1 MRVVFIPLFVMC
13 VYPASGPALAH
24 PAWPCLL
31 SLLMGVTNGYF
42 GSVPMIQ
49 AAGKVPPEQR
59 ELAGELTFATL
70 ASVRRSGRR
79 GGGFGESA
87 GTINSRCNSKHLW
100 PEVVKV
106 FTTLCS

>member
-1 MRVVFIPLFVMC
+1 MC
-13 VYPASGPALAH
+13 VYPANNPALAH

-59 ELAGELTFATL
+59 ELAGELTFPNATPSM
-70 ASVRRSGRR
+70 AKSFSWS
-79 GGGFGESA
+79 E
-87 GTINSRCNSKHLW
+87 CPDK
-100 PEVVKV
+100 
-106 FTTLCS
+106 